1 MMKTASAR
9 MVYFSP
15 TQTTKRI
22 LEAIAQGVEADG
34 IEHLDLTPPEAGSQ
48 GIVETDNQLTI
59 IGVPVYGGRVPQEAI
74 RRLQR
79 LKARKSPA
87 VVVVLYGNRA
97 YEDALL
103 ELRDLA
109 VGLGFTPVGAGA
121 FIGEHSY
128 DSEVTPIATGRPD
141 QDDLRKAREFGRKI
155 QKKLDMLSG
164 LHEVPPLPVPG
175 KLPHRERGTTTKLP
189 PESLQSLCTRC
200 GKCATVCPTAAV
212 TVGETVVTVA
222 TSCISCCACVK
233 NCPTKARVIVDPG
246 IRDRAEKLS
255 KTCGDRKEP
264 EIYL

>member
-1 MMKTASAR
+1 MMKISSAKV
-9 MVYFSP
+9 VYFSP

-22 LEAIAQGVEADG
+22 LQAIALGVKPDS
-34 IEHLDLTPPEAGSQ
+34 IEHLDLTPPEARIQ
-48 GIVETDNQLTI
+48 GIVETGEQLTI
-59 IGVPVYGGRVPQEAI
+59 IGVPVHGGRVPQEAI

-79 LKARKSPA
+79 LKARETPA

-103 ELRDLA
+103 ELRDLV

-128 DSEVTPIATGRPD
+128 DNEATPIATGRPD
-141 QDDLRKAREFGRKI
+141 QDDLRRAREFGKKI
-155 QKKLDMLSG
+155 QKKLGKLSG
-164 LHEVPPLPVPG
+164 LHEVPPLSVPG
-175 KLPHRERGTTTKLP
+175 KLPYKERGTATKLP

-200 GKCATVCPTAAV
+200 GKCATVCPTAAI
-212 TVGETVVTVA
+212 TVGDVVVTEV

-233 NCPTKARVIVDPG
+233 TCPTKARVVVDPG
-246 IRDRAEKLS
+246 VRERAAKLS
-255 KTCGDRKEP
+255 ETCGERKEP